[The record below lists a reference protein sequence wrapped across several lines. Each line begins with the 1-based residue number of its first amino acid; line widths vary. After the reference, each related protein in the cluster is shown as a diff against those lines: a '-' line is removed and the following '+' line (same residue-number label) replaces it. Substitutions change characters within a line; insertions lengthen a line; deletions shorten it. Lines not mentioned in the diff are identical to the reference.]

1 MAGFRKAKAEQA
13 ALKIG
18 LYGKAGSGKTF
29 TSLLIAEGLAKHDG
43 KRIAMVDTE
52 RGSDFYALHV
62 ADRKVHPEAFD
73 FDALYSRGM
82 MEVLQECTKLSPKE
96 YSCVI
101 IDSMTHLWQVCT
113 DSYTGKKTSEGAIP
127 INAWGGIK
135 KPYKSLMSWMLSTPM
150 HVILCGRLGID
161 YGPKLDGSDE
171 NEVKG
176 YKMKAEGETG
186 YEPHVLIRLEEARKL
201 NHDSVPTAYIEKD
214 RTGTLQ
220 GKSIQ
225 WPSFDNIAAP
235 MLRLLGTTQAAVDS
249 DEAAIADA
257 EAKAI
262 DEGTRAV
269 KSEKAR
275 DEFMARLMLAKT
287 KAEVEKISKEITPQL
302 KKEMLPEH
310 VTELRN
316 KYQERLDQISA

>member
-29 TSLLIAEGLAKHDG
+29 TSLLIGEGLAKHDG
-43 KRIAMVDTE
+43 KRLAMVDTE

-82 MEVLQECTKLSPKE
+82 MEVLRECTSLSPKQ

-101 IDSMTHLWQVCT
+101 IDSMTHLWNVCI
-113 DSYTGKKTSEGAIP
+113 DAYTGKKGPDGQIP
-127 INAWGGIK
+127 LQAWGKIK
-135 KPYKSLMSWMLSTPM
+135 KPYKDLMQWMLSTTM
-150 HVILCGRLGID
+150 HVIICGRQGID
-161 YGPKLDGSDE
+161 YGMNADSDDL
-171 NEVKG
+171 EVRG

-186 YEPHVLIRLEEARKL
+186 YEPHVLIRLEEVRQQNKE
-201 NHDSVPTAYIEKD
+201 SITTAYVEKD

-220 GKSIQ
+220 GKAIQ
-225 WPSFDNIAAP
+225 WPNFDKIAKP
-235 MLRLLGTTQAAVDS
+235 MLSLLGKTQAAVDA
-249 DEAAIADA
+249 DAAALADA
-257 EAKAI
+257 EARSI

-269 KSEKAR
+269 KSEKQR
-275 DEFMARLMLAKT
+275 DEFLARFMLAKT
-287 KAEVEKISKEITPQL
+287 KAEVEQVSKEITAQL
-302 KKEMLPEH
+302 KKEMLAEH
-310 VTELRN
+310 VTELRD
-316 KYQERLDQISA
+316 KYQERLNQISA